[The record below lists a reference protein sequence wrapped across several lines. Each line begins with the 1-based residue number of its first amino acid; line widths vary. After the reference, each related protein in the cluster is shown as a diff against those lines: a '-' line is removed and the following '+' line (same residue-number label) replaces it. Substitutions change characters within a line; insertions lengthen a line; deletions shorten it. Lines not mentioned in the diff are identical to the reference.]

1 MDWIVFGI
9 AAFIVCAGYIIAII
23 IGERHNCKTS
33 KSYCFDRDEPE
44 LF

>member
-9 AAFIVCAGYIIAII
+9 GAFIVCVAYITAIL
-23 IGERHNCKTS
+23 IGERHNGRTG
-33 KSYCFDRDEPE
+33 KSYCFDRDDPD